1 MKGRWNFSS
10 TFSKQIVLP
19 TKSWNYQG
27 PWSKSAQP
35 KVRWAPNLRGV
46 VCWPLRY
53 PQAERHESQGS
64 GIPEQLP
71 PNLGEKQDPFAH
83 FVLLP
88 TYHVASMWRRR
99 SDRNCWF
106 CSFCRFCCARVGGQK
121 LQKQLILG
129 SWRYRSYWSSLS
141 GICDFCSSRVGGQ
154 NPQNPLKKKRVPR
167 WVHFWSY
174 QIFQQFL
181 CNLPPYPGT
190 AESTETAI
198 EIKNFKVVSV
208 P

>member
-53 PQAERHESQGS
+53 PLAEQHESQGS

-88 TYHVASMWRRR
+88 TYHVASVEQVSVWEHWCTH
-99 SDRNCWF
+99 SKNIKF
-106 CSFCRFCCARVGGQK
+106 P
-121 LQKQLILG
+121 
-129 SWRYRSYWSSLS
+129 
-141 GICDFCSSRVGGQ
+141 GQ
-154 NPQNPLKKKRVPR
+154 NLFMN
-167 WVHFWSY
+167 
-174 QIFQQFL
+174 
-181 CNLPPYPGT
+181 
-190 AESTETAI
+190 
-198 EIKNFKVVSV
+198 
-208 P
+208 